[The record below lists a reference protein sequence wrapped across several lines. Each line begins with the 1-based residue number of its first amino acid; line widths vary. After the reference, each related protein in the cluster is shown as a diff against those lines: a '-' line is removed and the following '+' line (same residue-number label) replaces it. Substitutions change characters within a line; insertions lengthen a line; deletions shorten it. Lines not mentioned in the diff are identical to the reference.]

1 MIRTYFIFLLVAGM
15 FGAMLSNCGGTRG
28 ARSASEPNAFDREK
42 AYQADVLA
50 NGYKEKDNSYAGQD
64 VVELRREPD
73 GHFYA
78 DVEINNMP
86 VHILVD
92 TGASGIALSRED
104 ARRAGLATSIGM
116 YEVVGEGAGGDVRGE
131 YVTLNSVRLG
141 KVTAKQDAGR
151 HPRRRRE
158 VAARPEL
165 PAPVRQRRDQGRHDG
180 PALERKPRRFSA
192 LPDWSSRAG
201 C

>member
-28 ARSASEPNAFDREK
+28 ARSTSERNAFDREK

-131 YVTLNSVRLG
+131 YVTLDSVRLG
-141 KVTAKQDAGR
+141 KVTASKT
-151 HPRRRRE
+151 
-158 VAARPEL
+158 
-165 PAPVRQRRDQGRHDG
+165 PAVILDGGEKSLLGQSFLRQFASVEIKGDTMVLR
-180 PALERKPRRFSA
+180 
-192 LPDWSSRAG
+192 
-201 C
+201 

>member
-15 FGAMLSNCGGTRG
+15 FGAMLSNCGGPRG
-28 ARSASEPNAFDREK
+28 ARSASEPNAFEREK
-42 AYQADVLA
+42 AYQADVLK
-50 NGYKEKDNSYAGQD
+50 NGYEENDNSYAGQD
-64 VVELRREPD
+64 VVELKRESD

-86 VHILVD
+86 IHILVD

-131 YVTLNSVRLG
+131 YVTLDSVRLG
-141 KVTAKQDAGR
+141 KVSANKT
-151 HPRRRRE
+151 
-158 VAARPEL
+158 
-165 PAPVRQRRDQGRHDG
+165 PAVILDGGEKSLLGQSFLRQFASVEIKGDTMVLR
-180 PALERKPRRFSA
+180 
-192 LPDWSSRAG
+192 
-201 C
+201 

>member
-104 ARRAGLATSIGM
+104 ARRAGLAD
-116 YEVVGEGAGGDVRGE
+116 VDRNVRG
-131 YVTLNSVRLG
+131 
-141 KVTAKQDAGR
+141 
-151 HPRRRRE
+151 RRRRRGRRRSRGICH
-158 VAARPEL
+158 ARL
-165 PAPVRQRRDQGRHDG
+165 G
-180 PALERKPRRFSA
+180 PARQGQPRSKTPAVILDGGEKSLLGQSFLRQFASVEIKGDTMV
-192 LPDWSSRAG
+192 LR
-201 C
+201 